1 MISLSDMKNKSN
13 ASIVLLG
20 GISAILLSLPFLI
33 PHLGWVS
40 LFALVPLLWAEK
52 LANDSGMKH
61 FWLVHYG
68 CFLIFNALT
77 TWWVCNATVGGGI
90 FASVAN
96 AFQMSVVFA
105 LFRLCRRRFRGSI
118 PYIFLFCAWIAWERM
133 YFDAQISWPWLVLG
147 NAFARSLKW
156 IQWYEY
162 TGTLGGSLWI
172 WLCNLAIFGCSVC
185 IRERSWQNWNLK
197 ARLAAPA
204 GLLLLF
210 IFPPAFS
217 LHLWKAPMDEGP
229 EAEVFIAQ
237 PNIDPYHKFEYL
249 SQSEQT
255 DILCG
260 QIREGIAAHGG
271 KGPLLILA
279 PETFTNDVFLMDGQL
294 GSVTVERLNSEIR
307 GCGDVSLIVGAS
319 SYEYISS
326 KTKPSPTARRLRDGM
341 WVESHNSALLLDGK
355 SEPQIYHKSKL
366 VVAVEMTPYPKLFCK
381 IDDMLGGV
389 MGRCIGQKERGLLYA
404 PYDSAKIAVAPVICY
419 ESIYGEYC
427 CDYVR
432 KGAQMLAIIT
442 NDAWWKDT
450 AGYRQHLS
458 YASLRAI
465 ETRRWIARCGNTGI
479 SAFIDSKGRIVARSN
494 WWQKET
500 LDGSVRL
507 CGRETFF
514 VKYGDMT
521 GRSCTLLFLLLG
533 AALLVRLVTERKKR
547 N

>member
-1 MISLSDMKNKSN
+1 
-13 ASIVLLG
+13 
-20 GISAILLSLPFLI
+20 
-33 PHLGWVS
+33 
-40 LFALVPLLWAEK
+40 
-52 LANDSGMKH
+52 
-61 FWLVHYG
+61 
-68 CFLIFNALT
+68 
-77 TWWVCNATVGGGI
+77 
-90 FASVAN
+90 
-96 AFQMSVVFA
+96 
-105 LFRLCRRRFRGSI
+105 
-118 PYIFLFCAWIAWERM
+118 
-133 YFDAQISWPWLVLG
+133 
-147 NAFARSLKW
+147 
-156 IQWYEY
+156 
-162 TGTLGGSLWI
+162 
-172 WLCNLAIFGCSVC
+172 
-185 IRERSWQNWNLK
+185 
-197 ARLAAPA
+197 
-204 GLLLLF
+204 
-210 IFPPAFS
+210 
-217 LHLWKAPMDEGP
+217 
-229 EAEVFIAQ
+229 
-237 PNIDPYHKFEYL
+237 
-249 SQSEQT
+249 
-255 DILCG
+255 
-260 QIREGIAAHGG
+260 
-271 KGPLLILA
+271 
-279 PETFTNDVFLMDGQL
+279 
-294 GSVTVERLNSEIR
+294 
-307 GCGDVSLIVGAS
+307 
-319 SYEYISS
+319 
-326 KTKPSPTARRLRDGM
+326 
-341 WVESHNSALLLDGK
+341 
-355 SEPQIYHKSKL
+355 
-366 VVAVEMTPYPKLFCK
+366 MTPYPKLFCK

-494 WWQKET
+494 WWQKQT